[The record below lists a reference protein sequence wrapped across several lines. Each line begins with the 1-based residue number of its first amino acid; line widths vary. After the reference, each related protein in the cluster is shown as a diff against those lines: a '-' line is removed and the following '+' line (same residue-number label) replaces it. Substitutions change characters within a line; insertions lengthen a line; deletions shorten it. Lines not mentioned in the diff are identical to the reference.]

1 MESIYLNNQIS
12 SQLYPYQINKINMQ
26 IKDFIQV
33 NSDVNKFVFERCPKC
48 GAIHPRLL
56 KGGYTSKGKQML
68 RCTEC
73 NKRFVVDSG
82 QLTFYSHQDQ
92 AKWNDLIID
101 TEEDS
106 SLKSTAAKLN
116 INEMTVFRMRHK
128 YLRFLEELESPYI
141 LEGQI
146 ELDEKYFPRNHKG
159 QKIEN
164 IKSKK
169 RGEPASKRGLSDE
182 QVCVL
187 TGIERFGKAVVHA
200 FNMAR
205 PKSQDILNLEKY
217 IQEKSNIWTDGLTS
231 YRELIDKK
239 HCILKVVKT
248 KQEYDVIN
256 HLNNVNSFYSKMES
270 AYSRY
275 KGVASKYINRYTALF
290 EMRKR
295 ICRYG

>member
-101 TEEDS
+101 TEEGS
-106 SLKSTAAKLN
+106 SLKSTAK
-116 INEMTVFRMRHK
+116 
-128 YLRFLEELESPYI
+128 
-141 LEGQI
+141 
-146 ELDEKYFPRNHKG
+146 
-159 QKIEN
+159 
-164 IKSKK
+164 
-169 RGEPASKRGLSDE
+169 
-182 QVCVL
+182 VCLIWGYANGL
-187 TGIERFGKAVVHA
+187 TGYVIEASCFHQGVEGISTRL
-200 FNMAR
+200 
-205 PKSQDILNLEKY
+205 PKGYAEEYVAKI
-217 IQEKSNIWTDGLTS
+217 IQ
-231 YRELIDKK
+231 
-239 HCILKVVKT
+239 
-248 KQEYDVIN
+248 
-256 HLNNVNSFYSKMES
+256 HLFDNEQ
-270 AYSRY
+270 
-275 KGVASKYINRYTALF
+275 
-290 EMRKR
+290 
-295 ICRYG
+295 